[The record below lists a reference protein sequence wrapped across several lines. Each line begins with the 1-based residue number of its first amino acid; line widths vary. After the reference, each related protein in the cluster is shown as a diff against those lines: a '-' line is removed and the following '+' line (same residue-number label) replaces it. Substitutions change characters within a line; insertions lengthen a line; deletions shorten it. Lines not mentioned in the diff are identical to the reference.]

1 MIVVVLPSML
11 GFVSFFMCSV
21 LNSGKEWF
29 EVVMLDVLMKFAKC
43 GCVFASTVKG
53 GVLDLRI

>member
-1 MIVVVLPSML
+1 ML